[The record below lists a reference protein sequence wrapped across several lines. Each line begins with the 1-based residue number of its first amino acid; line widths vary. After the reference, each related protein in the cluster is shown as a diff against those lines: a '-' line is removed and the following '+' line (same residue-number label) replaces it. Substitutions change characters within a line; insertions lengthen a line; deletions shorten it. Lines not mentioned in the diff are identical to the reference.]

1 MEDSISFME
10 QALGSIVTKAL
21 REVSE
26 NRLKYPTLSL
36 KETMLKLFSLYLK
49 TENPANTQ
57 YMKSKYAEKMKD
69 FIKKCELPEEIYD
82 LAEEKK
88 KNLDKNRWPEFKE
101 NYYNEIGSEYDKVLK
116 QIEIEK
122 KEGFMNY
129 IR

>member
-1 MEDSISFME
+1 
-10 QALGSIVTKAL
+10 
-21 REVSE
+21 
-26 NRLKYPTLSL
+26 
-36 KETMLKLFSLYLK
+36 MLKLFSLYLK

-116 QIEIEK
+116 
-122 KEGFMNY
+122 
-129 IR
+129 